1 MVSRH
6 PCALTSLRT
15 EELSDLKY
23 LGLFTSLPG
32 CFAACASRKTE
43 GTTVTPKVNKL
54 KLSFV
59 GQGLEG
65 RGVLVLFGALLYV
78 TCLKNRLTN

>member
-65 RGVLVLFGALLYV
+65 RGVLVLFVAFLCYMPQIV
-78 TCLKNRLTN
+78 